1 MVKMGGDNYKG
12 EKNCWNIQISIAKT
26 SYTKFPGGK
35 NFNEINYKKHHKAC
49 TKIRWPTIGK

>member
-1 MVKMGGDNYKG
+1 MGGDNYKG